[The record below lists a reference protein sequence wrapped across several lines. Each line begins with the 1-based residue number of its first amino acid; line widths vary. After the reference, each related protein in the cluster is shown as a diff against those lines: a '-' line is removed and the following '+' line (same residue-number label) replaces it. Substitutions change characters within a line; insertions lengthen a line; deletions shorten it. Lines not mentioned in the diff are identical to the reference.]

1 MSSRVPGSLCQ
12 GLSTYTGYEVDALS
26 LGLQETKWKQKPQE
40 GWWEGSHQMA
50 YALIQ
55 AGAFCVPV
63 ALCGLGSR

>member
-12 GLSTYTGYEVDALS
+12 GLSTYIGYEVDALS

-40 GWWEGSHQMA
+40 GWREGSHQMA